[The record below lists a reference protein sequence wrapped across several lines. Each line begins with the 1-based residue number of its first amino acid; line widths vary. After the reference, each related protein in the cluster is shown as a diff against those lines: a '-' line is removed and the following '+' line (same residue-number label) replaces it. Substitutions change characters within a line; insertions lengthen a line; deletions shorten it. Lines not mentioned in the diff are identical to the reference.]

1 MNFKERISNLIF
13 NYEKEWVL
21 KKELCVRTYV
31 FHMLGTYVTIL
42 CNWLNLWQNA
52 LYLYFGRSRMCLML
66 QETRFQET
74 SSSVKAMQVCLR
86 MKCESAA
93 H

>member
-1 MNFKERISNLIF
+1 MSFKERISDLIF

-42 CNWLNLWQNA
+42 CNWLILWQNA
-52 LYLYFGRSRMCLML
+52 FYLYFGRSRICLIL
-66 QETRFQET
+66 QETLFQDQLVKLCKSVQD
-74 SSSVKAMQVCLR
+74 SSWESVC
-86 MKCESAA
+86 